1 MATPRSLRSFFDFT
15 TPNLLD
21 ADFSTLQLISRAS
34 HDALQ
39 TELATLRSQI
49 AEKDAMLSTMFIQQH
64 ATAAESKPP
73 SAAEP
78 PIDFGIREAHVES
91 LTAKIDALS
100 EQKRKLALALETA
113 QESHIAKVDALAE
126 QKRKLTLALETA
138 QAKSRALA
146 AEVKN
151 MRERQARE
159 EHEKK
164 YAALEAQYRTVAS
177 ELEARRAEND
187 RFALERS
194 TLTAKVRALESG
206 GGLGAAAAAAA
217 VANREG
223 MEALKTE
230 NERLMLRL
238 KAFEDG
244 NAALNKNIAA
254 QNKTIGVLKTVANT
268 NERCN
273 VDLQKKNLDLV
284 AEINAMETQYEET
297 MKKNIVLERKNGELE
312 DEKAVLED
320 QLKKLAEK
328 SETASKEDTQQIEGL
343 KKKFEESEKTLRAKI
358 NQLQDNIKRQVAAF
372 KQYQEK
378 TQYLTENNARFLED
392 KKAVEKKLQ
401 SVQVERARLD
411 SELIEIRVKLF
422 RTEKTVTTTSA
433 RGADLEVANKKLIDQ
448 NQYLS
453 RRFETQTQT
462 QQSLKSE
469 IVTLEERSER
479 MLGEIHTLRQDKA
492 RLNDNIDNLISQLNG
507 RRGSTERND
516 QLELFPTKLNG
527 TNNSNGSVAKPLTP
541 ISPGTTRGTK
551 RTAEDQDD
559 TAQTPTTSRSNFTI
573 RALADTPKVP
583 QAAQPIPTHPPPSPP
598 QRSLFDR
605 VKQPSQQQQS
615 SDPRSLFDRI
625 NTNTSIDHEID
636 TLITASKDSPRGVFC
651 RLRGPPP
658 GVADLLDLISGGPL
672 ESVRIALEKDVAFLW
687 FLRPSD
693 ASAFM
698 THSAVKKLPNV
709 EFAWNEKPVRML
721 DRDLATQ
728 VVRYGASRVFILHC
742 VPNEVPLQRIA
753 SDVGGKRIAFWLCEG
768 ATGRVTAD
776 GRTKGREVVIEFTE
790 LRDAVEARKRLGG
803 DFWCE
808 ASWMR
813 EGCDRTVPKVELL

>member
-1 MATPRSLRSFFDFT
+1 MMATPRSLRSFFDFT
-15 TPNLLD
+15 TPDLLD
-21 ADFSTLQLISRAS
+21 ADFSTLQLISRAN

-39 TELATLRSQI
+39 AELATLRSQI
-49 AEKDAMLSTMFIQQH
+49 AEKNVMLSTMFIQQH
-64 ATAAESKPP
+64 GTPGEFKSPAAES
-73 SAAEP
+73 
-78 PIDFGIREAHVES
+78 PIDFGIREAQMES
-91 LTAKIDALS
+91 LTAK
-100 EQKRKLALALETA
+100 
-113 QESHIAKVDALAE
+113 VDALLE

-164 YAALEAQYRTVAS
+164 YAALEAQYRAIAS

-206 GGLGAAAAAAA
+206 GGLGAAAA
-217 VANREG
+217 VANTEG

-254 QNKTIGVLKTVANT
+254 QNKTIGVLRTVAKT
-268 NERCN
+268 NEQCN

-284 AEINAMETQYEET
+284 AEMNTTEAQYEQT
-297 MKKNIVLERKNGELE
+297 MKKNIVLETKNSELE
-312 DEKAVLED
+312 DEKAAIMA
-320 QLKKLAEK
+320 QLKKLTDK
-328 SETASKEDTQQIEGL
+328 SETASQADTKQMETW
-343 KKKFEESEKTLRAKI
+343 KKRFEESEKTFRARI
-358 NQLQDNIKRQVAAF
+358 NQLEDNIKRQGAAI

-378 TQYLTENNARFLED
+378 TQYLTDNNARFLED

-411 SELIEIRVKLF
+411 SELVEMRAKLF
-422 RTEKTVTTTSA
+422 RVEKSVITTTRSL
-433 RGADLEVANKKLIDQ
+433 DLEAANKKLIDQ

-462 QQSLKSE
+462 HQNLKNE
-469 IVTLEERSER
+469 IITLEERSER

-492 RLNDNIDNLISQLNG
+492 RLNDDIDNLISQRNG

-516 QLELFPTKLNG
+516 QLELFPIRPNG
-527 TNNSNGSVAKPLTP
+527 ANNSNGSATKLPTP
-541 ISPGTTRGTK
+541 ISPKTTRGTK
-551 RTAEDQDD
+551 RAAEDQDD
-559 TAQTPTTSRSNFTI
+559 TAQTPTTSRSNFNI
-573 RALADTPKVP
+573 RALADTPKTP
-583 QAAQPIPTHPPPSPP
+583 QAAQPISTHPPPSPP
-598 QRSLFDR
+598 GQRSLFDR
-605 VKQPSQQQQS
+605 VKQPPQHQQP

-636 TLITASKDSPRGVFC
+636 TLITASKDLPRGVFC
-651 RLRGPPP
+651 RFRGPPP
-658 GVADLLDLISGGPL
+658 GVADLLDLISGGPI
-672 ESVRIALEKDVAFLW
+672 ESVRIAQEKDVAFLW

-693 ASAFM
+693 ASTFM
-698 THSAVKKLPNV
+698 AYSAAKKLPNI
-709 EFAWNEKPVRML
+709 EFSWNEKPVRTL
-721 DRDLATQ
+721 DKDLATQ

-742 VPNEVPLQRIA
+742 VPHEVQLQRIT
-753 SDVGGKRIAFWLCEG
+753 SDVGGKRIGFWLYEG
-768 ATGRVTAD
+768 ASGRVTAD
-776 GRTKGREVVIEFTE
+776 GRMKGREVVIEFTE

-808 ASWMR
+808 ASWVR
-813 EGCDRTVPKVELL
+813 EGCDRAVPTVE

>member
-1 MATPRSLRSFFDFT
+1 
-15 TPNLLD
+15 
-21 ADFSTLQLISRAS
+21 
-34 HDALQ
+34 
-39 TELATLRSQI
+39 
-49 AEKDAMLSTMFIQQH
+49 MLSTMFIQQH
-64 ATAAESKPP
+64 GTAVESKPP
-73 SAAEP
+73 AAES
-78 PIDFGIREAHVES
+78 PIDYGIREAQVES
-91 LTAKIDALS
+91 LTAKVDALS
-100 EQKRKLALALETA
+100 
-113 QESHIAKVDALAE
+113 E
-126 QKRKLTLALETA
+126 QKRKLTLALETSQESLTA
-138 QAKSRALA
+138 KVDTLSEHKRKLMLALETSQAKARALA

-164 YAALEAQYRTVAS
+164 YAALEAQYRAIAS

-206 GGLGAAAAAAA
+206 GGLGAAAEA

-223 MEALKTE
+223 MEVLKTE

-244 NAALNKNIAA
+244 NAALNKNIVA

-268 NERCN
+268 NEQCN

-284 AEINAMETQYEET
+284 AEMNAMETQYEEMT
-297 MKKNIVLERKNGELE
+297 KKNIVLETKNGELE
-312 DEKAVLED
+312 DEKAVLVA
-320 QLKKLAEK
+320 QLKKLADE
-328 SETASKEDTQQIEGL
+328 SEVTSKADTQQIEAW
-343 KKKFEESEKTLRAKI
+343 KKKFEESEKTFRARI
-358 NQLQDNIKRQVAAF
+358 NQLEYNIKREGAAI
-372 KQYQEK
+372 KQYQES
-378 TQYLTENNARFLED
+378 TQHLTGNNAKILED

-401 SVQVERARLD
+401 SVQAERTRLN
-411 SELIEIRVKLF
+411 SELIEMRVKLF
-422 RTEKTVTTTSA
+422 RVERSVTTTT
-433 RGADLEVANKKLIDQ
+433 RVVDLEVANKKLIDQ
-448 NQYLS
+448 NQKLS
-453 RRFETQTQT
+453 RRLETQAQT
-462 QQSLKSE
+462 HQSLKSE
-469 IVTLEERSER
+469 IITLEERSER

-492 RLNDNIDNLISQLNG
+492 RLNHDIDNLISQLNG
-507 RRGSTERND
+507 RRGSTERKD
-516 QLELFPTKLNG
+516 QVELFPTRSNG
-527 TNNSNGSVAKPLTP
+527 TNNSNGSATKLPTP
-541 ISPGTTRGTK
+541 ISPKTTRGTK

-573 RALADTPKVP
+573 RAFADTPGAS
-583 QAAQPIPTHPPPSPP
+583 QAAQPIPTNPPPSPP

-605 VKQPSQQQQS
+605 VKQPLQHQQS

-651 RLRGPPP
+651 RFRGPPP
-658 GVADLLDLISGGPL
+658 DVADLLALISGGPL
-672 ESVRIALEKDVAFLW
+672 ESVRIGQEKDVAFLW
-687 FLRPSD
+687 FLSPSD

-698 THSAVKKLPNV
+698 AYSAAKKLANV
-709 EFAWNEKPVRML
+709 EFSWNEKPVRTL
-721 DRDLATQ
+721 DKDLATQ

-742 VPNEVPLQRIA
+742 VPHEVPLQRIA
-753 SDVGGKRIAFWLCEG
+753 SDVGGKKIAFWVCEG
-768 ATGRVTAD
+768 ASGRVAAD

-808 ASWMR
+808 ASWMK
-813 EGCDRTVPKVELL
+813 EGCDRAVPKVE

>member
-1 MATPRSLRSFFDFT
+1 
-15 TPNLLD
+15 
-21 ADFSTLQLISRAS
+21 
-34 HDALQ
+34 
-39 TELATLRSQI
+39 
-49 AEKDAMLSTMFIQQH
+49 MFIQQH
-64 ATAAESKPP
+64 ATAAESKSPA
-73 SAAEP
+73 AAES
-78 PIDFGIREAHVES
+78 PIDFGIREAQVES
-91 LTAKIDALS
+91 LTAKVDALS
-100 EQKRKLALALETA
+100 EQKRKLTLALETA

-194 TLTAKVRALESG
+194 TLTARVRALESG

-223 MEALKTE
+223 MEALKIE

-268 NERCN
+268 NEQCN

-284 AEINAMETQYEET
+284 AEMNAMETQYEET
-297 MKKNIVLERKNGELE
+297 TKKNIVLERKNGELE
-312 DEKAVLED
+312 DEKAALVD

-328 SETASKEDTQQIEGL
+328 SETASKEDTQQIEAL

-358 NQLQDNIKRQVAAF
+358 NHLQDNINRLVAAI
-372 KQYQEK
+372 KPYQEK

-411 SELIEIRVKLF
+411 SELTEIRIKLF
-422 RTEKTVTTTSA
+422 RAEKSITTISA
-433 RGADLEVANKKLIDQ
+433 RSADFEDANKKLIDQ
-448 NQYLS
+448 NQYLT

-479 MLGEIHTLRQDKA
+479 MLGEIHTLRQDKT
-492 RLNDNIDNLISQLNG
+492 RLNDDIDNLIRQLNG
-507 RRGSTERND
+507 RKGSTERND
-516 QLELFPTKLNG
+516 QLELFPTKSNG
-527 TNNSNGSVAKPLTP
+527 TNNSNGPVIKPPTP

-551 RTAEDQDD
+551 RTAEEQDD
-559 TAQTPTTSRSNFTI
+559 TAQTPTSRSNFTI
-573 RALADTPKVP
+573 RALADTPKAS
-583 QAAQPIPTHPPPSPP
+583 QAAQQIPTHPPPSPS
-598 QRSLFDR
+598 QRSLFER
-605 VKQPSQQQQS
+605 VKQPPQHQQS
-615 SDPRSLFDRI
+615 SDSRSLFDRI

-651 RLRGPPP
+651 RFRGPPP

-698 THSAVKKLPNV
+698 TYSAAKKLPNV
-709 EFAWNEKPVRML
+709 EFSWNEKPVRTL
-721 DRDLATQ
+721 DKDLATQ

-742 VPNEVPLQRIA
+742 VPNEVPLPRIA

-768 ATGRVTAD
+768 ATGRVAAD

-808 ASWMR
+808 ASWMK
-813 EGCDRTVPKVELL
+813 EGCDRAVPKVD